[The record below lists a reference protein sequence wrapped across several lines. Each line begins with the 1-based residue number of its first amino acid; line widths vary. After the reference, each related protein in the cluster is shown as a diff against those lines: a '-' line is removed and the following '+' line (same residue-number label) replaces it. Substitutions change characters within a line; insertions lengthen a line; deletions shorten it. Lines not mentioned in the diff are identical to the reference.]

1 MFRGVSDLNK
11 KVGFS
16 TSRDSKVLISPRAPE
31 GCEKRELQFVFSFL
45 PVLQKT
51 EKRELQLIFSCL
63 PMLQKAEKR
72 ELQLVFSC
80 LPMLQKTEKRELQ
93 LVFSCLPMLQK
104 TEKREL
110 QLVFPLNL
118 LPQEAPESGN
128 SEASPIILLFP
139 SGM

>member
-51 EKRELQLIFSCL
+51 
-63 PMLQKAEKR
+63 EKR

>member
-93 LVFSCLPMLQK
+93 LVF
-104 TEKREL
+104 
-110 QLVFPLNL
+110 PLNL

>member
-45 PVLQKT
+45 PV
-51 EKRELQLIFSCL
+51 
-63 PMLQKAEKR
+63 
-72 ELQLVFSC
+72 
-80 LPMLQKTEKRELQ
+80 LQKTEKRELQ